1 MRFKLIET
9 NKTLLLDLNFKT
21 ALLESVGW
29 DETQSASLLQYLQST
44 INKNTESPESILDKV
59 FNEYGED
66 AANFVKK
73 LFLDAYITNG
83 LYRKKED
90 DYEH

>member
-1 MRFKLIET
+1 MRFKLTET

-83 LYRKKED
+83 LYRKKVD